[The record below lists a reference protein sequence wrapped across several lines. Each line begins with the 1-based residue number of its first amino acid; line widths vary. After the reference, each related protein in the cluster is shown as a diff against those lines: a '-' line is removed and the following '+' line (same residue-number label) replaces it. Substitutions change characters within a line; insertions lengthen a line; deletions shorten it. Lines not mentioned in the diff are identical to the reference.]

1 MVGYVDVRAYAEL
14 NEFVEL
20 QARGLTV
27 RRPFRSHQTVKD
39 VLEAMG
45 IPHTEVDLILVNGD
59 PADFSYR
66 PVAGDRIA
74 AYPMFEASTSGR
86 PPGCAQRRCV
96 TRASSSTS
104 TSASWRGCFGCWAST
119 HGGRV
124 PPMIRRWP
132 ISAWASSEFC

>member
-45 IPHTEVDLILVNGD
+45 IPHTEVDLIL
-59 PADFSYR
+59 
-66 PVAGDRIA
+66 
-74 AYPMFEASTSGR
+74 
-86 PPGCAQRRCV
+86 
-96 TRASSSTS
+96 
-104 TSASWRGCFGCWAST
+104 
-119 HGGRV
+119 
-124 PPMIRRWP
+124 
-132 ISAWASSEFC
+132 

>member
-74 AYPMFEASTSGR
+74 AYPMFEPSTSGR